1 MDGRATPIETSRR
14 LAWTAAA
21 ALTLAA
27 FNLGYRLDREMLDVW
42 DESSFATSAL
52 EMMTS
57 GWSAATTFGGTL
69 DYYNSKPPLNVWL
82 ITASFHAFGAGVV
95 ALRLP
100 VVVCAWLTVLAT
112 QWWTRRTFGDRPA
125 LLATLVLATTYGF
138 LYVHSGRTANA
149 DAPLTLAITLTVLA
163 VWAARERPWMLVA
176 TGGLAAA
183 AVLLKGPGAVA
194 YLLPI
199 LAVDLLAPPSRRRWQ
214 ARVVAALAG
223 LVPVALYVAARWRID
238 GTAFLLRMVE
248 YDVVTRLQRPIDDHA
263 GAWWFYLDVLQ
274 RHHYDWLVV
283 LLAALWVA
291 PPASARIRTWA
302 GADPGRRHTLWL
314 LAAWAT
320 ATFLLPSAITT
331 KTAWYLNGFY
341 PLFAILVALA
351 VSSALDRLASGGQG
365 HRRTAFVLLIALA
378 AVVAESKLAWRS
390 FRQLDL
396 SRSPQ
401 ELLLRQ
407 DDAIA
412 GAAVFAAGCPMPEA
426 FLARRAG
433 ASCVEAATTEAALA
447 QARHGD
453 VWLGRAPVTH
463 PTLRLVDANHGAWL
477 YRIEP

>member
-1 MDGRATPIETSRR
+1 MDGGTTAVGKPQR
-14 LAWTAAA
+14 LKWATAAA
-21 ALTLAA
+21 LALAA

-42 DESSFATSAL
+42 DESLFATSAL
-52 EMMTS
+52 EMVEA
-57 GWSAATTFGGTL
+57 GWSAATTFGGAL

-82 ITASFHAFGAGVV
+82 ITASFHAFGVGVV

-112 QWWTRRTFGDRPA
+112 HWWTRRTFGDRPA

-149 DAPLTLAITLTVLA
+149 DAPLTLAITLTVVA

-199 LAVDLLAPPSRRRWQ
+199 VAVDLLASPSRCRWQ
-214 ARVVAALAG
+214 ARIMAVLAC
-223 LVPVALYVAARWRID
+223 LVPVAVYVAARWRID
-238 GTAFLLRMVE
+238 GTAFLLRMVG
-248 YDVVTRLQRPIDDHA
+248 YDVVTRLQRPIDEHA
-263 GAWWFYLDVLQ
+263 GEWWFYLDVLQ
-274 RHHYDWLVV
+274 RHHYDWLAV
-283 LLAALWVA
+283 LVAALWVA
-291 PPASARIRTWA
+291 PPGWPRVRAWA
-302 GADPGRRHTLWL
+302 GADAGRRHTLWL

-341 PLFAILVALA
+341 PLFAVLVALA
-351 VSSALDRLASGGQG
+351 VSAALDRLAPSSRA
-365 HRRTAFVLLIALA
+365 RRRAAFVMLIVVA

-401 ELLLRQ
+401 ELLLRRG
-407 DDAIA
+407 DAMA
-412 GAAVFAAGCPMPEA
+412 GATVFAAGCPMPEA
-426 FLARRAG
+426 FLAQRAG
-433 ASCVEAATTEAALA
+433 ASCVEAGTSDAALA

-453 VWLGRAPVTH
+453 IWLGAAPVTH
-463 PTLRLVDANHGAWL
+463 PALRLVDANRTAWL

>member
-1 MDGRATPIETSRR
+1 MDGRATPIGTSRR
-14 LAWTAAA
+14 LAWAAAA
-21 ALTLAA
+21 ALALAA

-125 LLATLVLATTYGF
+125 LLATLVLATTYGL

-291 PPASARIRTWA
+291 PPAAAQIRTWA

-341 PLFAILVALA
+341 PLFAMLVALA
-351 VSSALDRLASGGQG
+351 VSSALDRLASGGRG

-412 GAAVFAAGCPMPEA
+412 GAAVFATGCPMPEA

-433 ASCVEAATTEAALA
+433 ASCVEAPTTEAALA

-463 PTLRLVDANHGAWL
+463 PTLRLVDANRGAWL